1 MPSLKDR
8 QHKKRLET
16 VVAQAQLDERLS
28 DALRINL
35 RRRKAQAQARKAESP
50 RDNQPVSKE

>member
-8 QHKKRLET
+8 QHKKRPET
-16 VVAQAQLDERLS
+16 VDAQAKLGERLS
-28 DALRINL
+28 DALRVNL

-50 RDNQPVSKE
+50 HDNRPVLKE